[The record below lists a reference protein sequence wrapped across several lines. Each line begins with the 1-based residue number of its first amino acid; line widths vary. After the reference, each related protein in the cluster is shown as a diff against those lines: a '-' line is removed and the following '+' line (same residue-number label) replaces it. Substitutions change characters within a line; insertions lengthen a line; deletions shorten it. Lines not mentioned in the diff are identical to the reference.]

1 MFKISIQSDEIEK
14 MPLGAFPGKIQVI
27 DKIGFDFL
35 KAVTY
40 LRTQKVLGFDTE
52 TRPVFAPGQRHNH
65 VALLQ
70 LSGPRR
76 AYLFRV
82 GLIGMPSVLCKLI
95 SNPRILKVGAA
106 VHDDVRGLQYF
117 QKFPEKG
124 FVDLQKIAFEWGIR
138 DKSVKK
144 LAANILGVK
153 ISKSQQLSNWEADA
167 LSPAQQLYAATDA
180 WVCREMYLKLLRCE
194 KHPLTPEE
202 LNPPQPQPE
211 QAQPAPKVDT
221 PEQKVP
227 LTPSQKRRR
236 RRKRAKAAAAAA
248 AASGAKAPEA
258 KPAAPAAQP
267 APAST
272 APADLAAPKPK
283 PKHRRRHRKPK
294 PPQAAQQND
303 NG

>member
-40 LRTQKVLGFDTE
+40 LRTQRVLGFDTE
-52 TRPVFAPGQRHNH
+52 TRPVFSPGQRHNH

-106 VHDDVRGLQYF
+106 VHDDVRGLQYY

-180 WVCREMYLKLLRCE
+180 WVCREMYLKLLRSE

-211 QAQPAPKVDT
+211 QAPPAPKAVV
-221 PEQKVP
+221 PEQTVP

-248 AASGAKAPEA
+248 ASGAKAPAA
-258 KPAAPAAQP
+258 KP
-267 APAST
+267 APASA
-272 APADLAAPKPK
+272 APADPAAPKPK